1 MKKVRFGVV
10 GLGNMGKPHA
20 ENCKENGGTYVDL
33 AAVCDIVEDK
43 AKAIGEKH
51 GVPWFTDHREM
62 IDSGLCD
69 AVIIATPHYWHPSI
83 AIRAARAKLH
93 VLCEKPLA
101 STVGPARAMIAE
113 CRKNKVSLGVV
124 LHHRT
129 RTAMIK
135 MRKLIDDGVIG
146 DVFRVQLICSSW
158 FRTQAYYD
166 SGAWRGTWDGEGG
179 GVLINQAPHHLDLFQ
194 WMAGGLPERIL
205 ATVGTRDHKIE
216 VEDTANVI
224 LDYGGGKVGYIYA
237 TTAEQPGME
246 QMMVIGTKGT
256 LVFEKGKLMQ
266 GKLAHPVEQSI
277 YGTKSQKVVGTPSG
291 GSQKCTWKEVRLP
304 KNKGGTHLEIIKA
317 FAKHV
322 VKGTEMY
329 IDGEEGIH
337 ELEIS
342 NAAYIAGFK
351 DKICPVPVDAAEM
364 DRLVRQLEKERST
377 GKGGGM
383 RAEAER
389 DFKKLMRA
397 KGAAKVP
404 EPGKKAKRKMQKGA
418 KGRNKSAGAKKA
430 TRKKAIRGK
439 NTRKARK

>member
-20 ENCKENGGTYVDL
+20 RNCKEKGGSYVEL
-33 AAVCDIVEDK
+33 GAVCDIVEDK
-43 AKAIGEKH
+43 AKTLGEELD
-51 GVPWFTDHREM
+51 VPYFTDHREM
-62 IDSGLCD
+62 IESGLID
-69 AVIIATPHYWHPSI
+69 AVIIAVPHYWHPSI
-83 AIRAARAKLH
+83 AVRAARAKLH

-101 STVGPARAMIAE
+101 SRVGPARAMIAE

-135 MRKLIDDGVIG
+135 LRKMIDDGKIG
-146 DVFRVQLICSSW
+146 EVFRVQLTCSSW

-194 WMAGGLPERIL
+194 WMAGGLPGQIL

-216 VEDTANVI
+216 VEDTANVV
-224 LDYGGGKVGYIYA
+224 LNYGDGKVGYIYA

-246 QMMVIGTKGT
+246 QMMIIGTKGT
-256 LVFEKGKLMQ
+256 LIFEKGKLMH

-291 GSQKCTWKEVRLP
+291 GKQKCTWKEVKLP
-304 KNKGGTHLEIIKA
+304 KNAGGTHLEIIKA

-329 IDGEEGIH
+329 IDGEEGIK

-342 NAAYIAGFK
+342 NAAYISGFK
-351 DKICPVPVDAAEM
+351 NKPVDLPVDEKEI
-364 DRLVRQLEKERST
+364 DRLIRSLEKERST

-383 RAEAER
+383 RAEADR
-389 DFKKLMRA
+389 DFKRLMRA
-397 KGAAKVP
+397 NAKNKSRKS
-404 EPGKKAKRKMQKGA
+404 KKTAKRKK
-418 KGRNKSAGAKKA
+418 
-430 TRKKAIRGK
+430 
-439 NTRKARK
+439 TRKAAKPKK